1 MADQNRF
8 QDSNDDD
15 IDKFLSDQ
23 KNKNTTKKTA
33 SDIKLF
39 RSFLDKEGLENTQ
52 IEEIENW

>member
-8 QDSNDDD
+8 QDLNDDD

-33 SDIKLF
+33 SDCIPILVKDEDDVTW
-39 RSFLDKEGLENTQ
+39 RV
-52 IEEIENW
+52 IV